1 MIVPDEEWMKS
12 WARDNGK
19 SYDLAE
25 LAEDPDLRKAI
36 AAAIERANGELSNL
50 ERVRR
55 FKVVPERFSVEN
67 GMMTATMKLRRHKV
81 RETYGEA
88 MEQLFDQKPHT

>member
-1 MIVPDEEWMKS
+1 MAVAADAAVSGYSPTHWMS
-12 WARDNGK
+12 
-19 SYDLAE
+19 
-25 LAEDPDLRKAI
+25 PF
-36 AAAIERANGELSNL
+36 ERANGELSNL